1 MDPSYV
7 LREIIDAHGGLTLW
21 SSLDAIDAELSAW
34 GLLFRVKRR
43 PALDHVKV
51 SAKVHEARFVF
62 HEFPFSGSTAELIG
76 NDEVRISRSDGTILE
91 RRLRPRSAFKD
102 LRRLIYW
109 DSLDFI
115 YFGGYAMWN
124 YLTAPFIFLRDGF
137 HFEVLE
143 PEADSSPSWTRLRVV
158 FPDDIPTHSGTQT
171 FYFDENWHLRRLDYT
186 AEVVGRWARAAH
198 FCEDYRDFGG
208 IKAPTTRWVRPVLFG
223 SRPLP
228 GPILVAL
235 EIFEIRPVRKEN

>member
-1 MDPSYV
+1 MEPSYI
-7 LREIIDAHGGLTLW
+7 LGEIIDAHGGVTLW
-21 SSLDAIDAELSAW
+21 NSLEAIEAELSAW
-34 GLLFRVKRR
+34 GLLFTVKRR
-43 PALDHVKV
+43 PMLDHVKV

-62 HEFPFSGSTAELIG
+62 HEFPFSGLTGELIG
-76 NDEVRISRSDGTILE
+76 NDEVRISRRDGTILE
-91 RRLRPRSAFKD
+91 RRIQPRSAFKD

-124 YLTAPFIFLRDGF
+124 YLTAPFIFLREGF
-137 HFEVLE
+137 EFEVLE
-143 PEADSSPSWTRLRVV
+143 PKADSSPSWTRLRVV
-158 FPDDIPTHSGTQT
+158 FPDNIPTHSRAQT
-171 FYFDENWHLRRLDYT
+171 FYFDENWHLLRLDYT

-198 FCEDYRDFGG
+198 FCENYRDFGG
-208 IKAPTTRWVRPVLFG
+208 IKAPTTRRVYPVLFG

-235 EIFEIRPVRKEN
+235 DIFEIRPVRKEN